1 MKNLMNFFSLDEQSY
16 HLLESRTSNEV
27 LYNKS
32 EHRPYGVIMS
42 VGNVDYYVPMKHDL
56 NVTSKPFLESAVYL
70 VPSQTLNYPFS
81 GFDFQHVLPIRDNE
95 YTFTLNNQLVGMD
108 QRSLATQK
116 QNEIADK
123 LEKYII
129 NYKHYQRGENIELV
143 DGKLPDT
150 KTFKVSTLNYFHQE
164 LGLEPTFDAQK
175 IQDKFSKEDELILMS
190 SQPYKQYAN
199 DVEISEAEE
208 IQLVLNVLSESAVF
222 QEKTPW
228 NLEVFKQEKS
238 LGYLAYGES
247 WTNDFE
253 IETDL
258 ERLRE
263 MVKQNKYRNLYSEID
278 FQDMLKE
285 IDFQTPEQKQF
296 ELGKQLNQS
305 LGQIPVLYKGKQ
317 TSMKEILSME
327 QIQSKNFPDIQAAK
341 MEGLEIIAEEYSPE
355 KIYFYKEID
364 ETKQIQMASSHP
376 DKVISYFNLLLKEK
390 QDIQYDFSLINNEF
404 GKDSFQDKNIIS
416 NIQKNLISKERQSR
430 MEREEDLER

>member
-1 MKNLMNFFSLDEQSY
+1 MTQMKNFYYLDNASY
-16 HLLESRTSNEV
+16 RKLRRKTNNEI
-27 LYNKS
+27 LFNYG
-32 EHRPYGVIMS
+32 ERRPYGVIMS
-42 VGNVDYYVPMKHDL
+42 VGKIDYYVPLTHNLRLSKH
-56 NVTSKPFLESAVYL
+56 PFLEEATFPL
-70 VPSQTLNYPFS
+70 PSTNKNFPDA
-81 GFDFQHVLPIRDNE
+81 GFDFQHALPIKNNE
-95 YTFTLNNQLVGMD
+95 YSFVLDNQLVDSD
-108 QRSLATQK
+108 QRLLATQQ
-116 QNEIADK
+116 QNDIASK
-123 LEKYII
+123 LEKYVE
-129 NYKHYQRGENIELV
+129 NYKHFKRGENLELMN
-143 DGKLPDT
+143 GKIPDT
-150 KTFKVSTLNYFHQE
+150 KIFQVSTLKFFHQE
-164 LGLEPTFDAQK
+164 LGLEPTFDVQK

-247 WTNDFE
+247 WTNNFE

-285 IDFQTPEQKQF
+285 IDFQTSEQKQF

-305 LGQIPVLYKGKQ
+305 LEQIPVLYKEKQ

-327 QIQSKNFPDIQAAK
+327 QIQSKNFIDIQAAK
-341 MEGLEIIAEEYSPE
+341 TEGLEIVDEEYSPD

-364 ETKQIQMASSHP
+364 GTKQIQMASSHP

-390 QDIQYDFSLINNEF
+390 QDIQYDLSLINNEF
-404 GKDSFQDKNIIS
+404 GKDAFQDKNIIS
-416 NIQKNLISKERQSR
+416 NIQKNLFSKERQSR